1 MKRIVSYLGE
11 ARVEFSKVTWP
22 TRRQAIRLTILVVA
36 FSIIFSIAIG
46 ALDWVFAEV
55 LQRLILQSK

>member
-1 MKRIVSYLGE
+1 MKRLVNYFSE
-11 ARVEFSKVTWP
+11 ARVEFGKVTWP

-46 ALDWVFAEV
+46 ALDWLFTQA